1 MSYTNES
8 EFGAGIRQARVDQ
21 PVQMERELEIPMLL
35 ARLEKAQAEVD
46 LRVDDLH
53 SRLSPILAVL
63 ADSVAKEGKVNPTST
78 AITPLGDRLLRA
90 LNGLTAVS
98 TRLTDLAQR
107 VQL

>member
-8 EFGAGIRQARVDQ
+8 EFGAGNRQAWVDQ
-21 PVQMERELEIPMLL
+21 PMQTERELEIPMLL

-53 SRLSPILAVL
+53 SRISPIL
-63 ADSVAKEGKVNPTST
+63 ADSVAKEGKLNPPMA